1 MSRPQRLIACG
12 LAPPGSSSRR
22 LVASPGPSTNRR
34 ADRARPDFCPDR
46 PLRTRVPEPPSSQ
59 TAAEPA
65 RSKEPHPARDRRRSP
80 RSQALADAAPPLP
93 TLVGSA
99 APGRDRA
106 HLRPRLHRAVARDPD
121 PDPANDRQRD
131 RRRRPIAPPPL
142 PGADHRNRDR
152 PLRDQLHPPLRDC
165 ARRDRRRGAAAR
177 DDVRRLPPV
186 PARLLR
192 PARDR

>member
-1 MSRPQRLIACG
+1 MRSCAAWKQLPAACRV
-12 LAPPGSSSRR
+12 ARR
-22 LVASPGPSTNRR
+22 LHEPAR
-34 ADRARPDFCPDR
+34 DRAWPISAQTVLSEPGCLNPRRPR
-46 PLRTRVPEPPSSQ
+46 PRPGR
-59 TAAEPA
+59 

-93 TLVGSA
+93 ALVGSA

-106 HLRPRLHRAVARDPD
+106 HLRARLHRAVARDPD

-131 RRRRPIAPPPL
+131 RRRRPIAPRPL

-152 PLRDQLHPPLRDC
+152 PLRDQLHPPLRDR

-186 PARLLR
+186 SARLLR